1 MGLFG
6 WILYVF
12 LGIIFYFIISFI
24 DNKYNLSKIDKIVF
38 SIILLI
44 FVAGF
49 FFNYLIKYTDNLF
62 LVFVFMMI
70 TDIIFNTYIVGR
82 DFFDENERNIIYYI
96 VMILI
101 GFFVNQNFINRVS
114 FIFPSGD
121 DLRLVIWLL
130 IIIYLYN
137 FIKNK
142 KLFGNTV
149 IKNNKYMSVRSVLN
163 NYSRFKYM
171 FYDDCEHQ
179 DNDFSNILYAI
190 MIYEDNRR
198 SKFLRDYDNFMYK
211 INGGKSKLGIMQ
223 VESKKFISDSESISI
238 VYKKIAKLYDKK
250 KNNDINKIFDD
261 YYGYDNQYV
270 KYIYDIIKKF

>member
-44 FVAGF
+44 LVAGF

-142 KLFGNTV
+142 KPFGNTV

>member
-101 GFFVNQNFINRVS
+101 GFFVNQKFINRVS

>member
-44 FVAGF
+44 LVAGF

-101 GFFVNQNFINRVS
+101 GFFVNQKFINRVS

-142 KLFGNTV
+142 KPFGNTV

>member
-101 GFFVNQNFINRVS
+101 GFFVNQKFINRVS

-142 KLFGNTV
+142 KPFGNTV